1 MHVFTYT
8 PGHQGATLTQHTARG
23 TRRTSCITLAAKAD
37 NFRTAG
43 PDRPACVISTGPWMV
58 LDDGPVYTSALIRAE
73 FATTPAS
80 PWCQWDAV
88 PHNAVIDGWGWGGV
102 SATHRVLV
110 RDDKRKED
118 GLGGKRA
125 RDRERR
131 LFTARL
137 LHFMEHCTA
146 YACRLVQY
154 CTRALQACTYPL
166 TARLCI

>member
-1 MHVFTYT
+1 MHVFTYA

-88 PHNAVIDGWGWGGV
+88 PHNAVIDGWGWGRCQRNAQGTG
-102 SATHRVLV
+102 AGRQKERRRVGGQES
-110 RDDKRKED
+110 KRQ
-118 GLGGKRA
+118 RA
-125 RDRERR
+125 R
-131 LFTARL
+131 ARARAS
-137 LHFMEHCTA
+137 FI
-146 YACRLVQY
+146 Y
-154 CTRALQACTYPL
+154 CTIAALYGPL
-166 TARLCI
+166 HGVRVYAYSRTAL